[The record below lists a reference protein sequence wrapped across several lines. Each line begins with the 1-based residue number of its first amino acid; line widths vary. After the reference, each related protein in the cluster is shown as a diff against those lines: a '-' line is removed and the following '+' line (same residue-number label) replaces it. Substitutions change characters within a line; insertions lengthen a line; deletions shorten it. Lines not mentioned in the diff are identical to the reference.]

1 MLYLDVYDSVLLR
14 SVAHCPPERLKKY
27 HKTLSTTFTTDKD
40 DVHIFEKILSWENKV
55 NFNDVFHQYISSM
68 WEVNIQLLT

>member
-1 MLYLDVYDSVLLR
+1 MLYLDCYDSVLLR
-14 SVAHCPPERLKKY
+14 SVAHCRPERLKKY
-27 HKTLSTTFTTDKD
+27 HKTLSTTLTTDKD
-40 DVHIFEKILSWENKV
+40 NAHILEKILIWENKV